1 MYVEEGM
8 DKKDNIRLGKISFI
22 NNSPIYYAL
31 EMGIVS
37 APCQIVEGIPRELN
51 TLLFDD
57 QLDMGPISSLEYGY
71 HSKDYLILPNLSIS
85 SYGPVG
91 SVILFSKVPIER
103 LDGHPIL
110 VTSVSGTSQVL
121 LRLVLEEEYGIFPKY
136 IQGEIHEN
144 QYEREITAGLTIGD
158 LALKVKND
166 KGRFPYYLD
175 LGEIWTKRTG
185 FPFVFAIWVVKK
197 RLYVRYHKQIDIVHK
212 VLLSSKAWGLDHLGV
227 ISRDICSRV
236 NLRPPQCEEYLGGLS
251 FDLGESHQKGLLL
264 FFNRLSHMGI
274 INSDVR
280 LEFINNLI

>member
-1 MYVEEGM
+1 M

-22 NNSPIYYAL
+22 NNSPVYYAL

-37 APCQIVEGIPRELN
+37 APCQIVEGIPSELN
-51 TLLFDD
+51 TLLFND

-110 VTSVSGTSQVL
+110 VTSLSGTSQIL

-144 QYEREITAGLTIGD
+144 QYEGEITAGLTIGD
-158 LALKVKND
+158 LALKLKNN

-175 LGEIWTKRTG
+175 MGEIWTKRTG

-197 RLYVRYHKQIDIVHK
+197 RLYARYHKQIDVIHK

-236 NLRPPQCEEYLGGLS
+236 NLRPSQCKEYLEGLS
-251 FDLGESHQKGLLL
+251 FDLGEIHQKGLLL
-264 FFNRLSHMGI
+264 FFNRLSHIGI

-280 LEFINNLI
+280 LEFIEN